1 MALFETIS
9 RLYKDNESYQQHV
22 QNALFMSHRPGV
34 SDYGSH
40 CLSVSTSSWPPVAPG
55 LTFLSS
61 RRNPL
66 FECEGRTAVLKP
78 FSSVACRLNGC
89 PELTI

>member
-40 CLSVSTSSWPPVAPG
+40 CLSVSTSSWPPVA
-55 LTFLSS
+55 LVSH
-61 RRNPL
+61 
-66 FECEGRTAVLKP
+66 
-78 FSSVACRLNGC
+78 SSVAEGTLYLNVREEQLC
-89 PELTI
+89 SNPLALWLAD